1 MRPGDEAMNPTLLAK
16 AALRRL
22 ALARL
27 EPTPQNYASAWAD
40 EGGALAPCWP
50 ERALPVLERLVLRA
64 SDDGT
69 QRAALLAA
77 LSDGH
82 WDEARQLLE
91 RGSSGPGWAALI
103 ERAVRGLERGG
114 RLWTQARRRDS
125 LQRVLDGSGLDP
137 ARLQQRLQ
145 ALLTAWD
152 QDREDEAVDTGIAAL
167 VEAPPLPEAA
177 GPASARPAAMAG
189 GDAGATAL
197 AALAAALHAA
207 LPAADARA
215 AALAAALAAQVERLA
230 AEGPTPALAAE
241 LGAVCAQAGRWLEH
255 RQQFVIQL
263 ETLCR
268 ELTAGLVDL
277 AEDASWTQGQLR
289 AIEARLDGGLSARGI
304 KAATE
309 LLARTREQQQHLR
322 GERDRAREALRALV
336 LGVLAQLGEVDDSA
350 GGYGQ
355 RLEDYDRQIGSAA
368 SIDELAGVV
377 QRMLADNR
385 AVRAGVQATRERLGS
400 EHARATELEA
410 RVRALEDDLRRL
422 ADEVSTD
429 ALTEVANRRGLQ
441 QAFDAE
447 RARIERAAPGG
458 LPALAVGLIDIDNFK
473 RLNDTLGHAA
483 GDLALKTLATRV
495 AAALRPSDTV
505 GRWGGEE
512 FVVLLP
518 ATTAPEAQQVL
529 TRLQRGLSAGLFLH
543 EGREVFVTFSAGVT
557 GWLPGE
563 SLDSALER
571 ADEAL
576 FEAKRSGKNRC
587 CVG

>member
-1 MRPGDEAMNPTLLAK
+1 MNATGLAK

-22 ALARL
+22 ALQRL
-27 EPTPQNYASAWAD
+27 EPTPQNFASAWAE

-50 ERALPVLERLVLRA
+50 ERALPVLERLVVRA
-64 SDDGT
+64 VVAGA

-77 LSDGH
+77 LRNGH
-82 WDEARQLLE
+82 WDDAQQCLE
-91 RGSSGPGWAALI
+91 RGSSGPGWATLI

-114 RLWTQARRRDS
+114 RLWTQARRRDG
-125 LQRVLDGSGLDP
+125 LQRVLDGSGQDP
-137 ARLQQRLQ
+137 TRLQQRMQ
-145 ALLTAWD
+145 RLLAAWD
-152 QDREDEAVDTGIAAL
+152 QDRDDEALDTGMAAL
-167 VEAPPLPEAA
+167 DEAQARPEAA
-177 GPASARPAAMAG
+177 VPTAPLHAPAGDGGAAAE
-189 GDAGATAL
+189 AV
-197 AALAAALHAA
+197 AALAAALRAG

-215 AALAAALAAQVERLA
+215 TALSAALAPLVGQLAAD
-230 AEGPTPALAAE
+230 GPTPALAAE
-241 LGAVCAQAGRWLEH
+241 LGAVCTQAGRWLEH
-255 RQQFVIQL
+255 RQQFVVQL
-263 ETLCR
+263 EALCR
-268 ELTAGLVDL
+268 ELTAGLAEL

-483 GDLALKTLATRV
+483 GDVALKTLATRV